1 MNNKVN
7 ISVLS
12 ASPDFKVLSVSG
24 KTGDALK
31 KHQVNFNALLLVRS
45 GSIIY
50 AEDTRQQRL
59 IAGECFN
66 IPADT
71 VHEVTCTEASDFFV
85 VLPVQSKMQ
94 FEK

>member
-12 ASPDFKVLSVSG
+12 ASPDFKVLSISG
-24 KTGDALK
+24 KSGDALK
-31 KHQVNFNALLLVRS
+31 KHQVNYNALLLVRS
-45 GSIIY
+45 GNIIY
-50 AEDTRQQRL
+50 SEDTRQQRL
-59 IAGECFN
+59 TAGECFN

-71 VHEVTCTEASDFFV
+71 VHEVTCIEESNFFV
-85 VLPVQSKMQ
+85 VLPNQTKMR